1 MYYKR
6 WCWLGRRL
14 SVSRQFGAHMWVL
27 LLRTQVAILGE
38 LMENVRGSEDRLTS
52 SLAARRLEGA
62 VHICL
67 CRYHLRM
74 CESVKR
80 KHVANRFR
88 LRRHFC
94 SSED

>member
-1 MYYKR
+1 
-6 WCWLGRRL
+6 
-14 SVSRQFGAHMWVL
+14 MWVL

-88 LRRHFC
+88 LRRHFPVRRL
-94 SSED
+94 SVEEKV